1 MNRSQCNAAVFVFVC
16 TTNTCANFFR
26 FISSAFQVKVYA
38 SWCKTCQVFDV
49 RFRGLAAKYGDNSDS
64 TRDGRVRFAEM
75 QYDNPNNE
83 ELCQLLN
90 ATKLPYIL
98 MYKGS
103 KGKVK
108 EFHCSPA
115 KFQLLIDAVNE
126 LGDDLAST
134 DTQLIPEVIDNV
146 VNSDVAMSIESNAEE
161 DTISLQQQLERD
173 TVEKLALF
181 EVMEAQS
188 ESDKEYIQKLERNIT
203 AQQSTLDAKD
213 IELLSLQK
221 SYEKEMQSLSNEL
234 TRQQDESNQ
243 LKADISAYQ
252 IQVHQLNQR
261 ISELE
266 YSITSL
272 ELESSFNKNLAK
284 DKEHQLQLSADKLE
298 EQKNYYEKERSSLR
312 KLALLGMKRVVSG
325 PRSLFL
331 RFKGKED
338 S

>member
-1 MNRSQCNAAVFVFVC
+1 M
-16 TTNTCANFFR
+16 
-26 FISSAFQVKVYA
+26 
-38 SWCKTCQVFDV
+38 
-49 RFRGLAAKYGDNSDS
+49 
-64 TRDGRVRFAEM
+64 
-75 QYDNPNNE
+75 
-83 ELCQLLN
+83 
-90 ATKLPYIL
+90 
-98 MYKGS
+98 
-103 KGKVK
+103 
-108 EFHCSPA
+108 
-115 KFQLLIDAVNE
+115 
-126 LGDDLAST
+126 
-134 DTQLIPEVIDNV
+134 
-146 VNSDVAMSIESNAEE
+146 
-161 DTISLQQQLERD
+161 
-173 TVEKLALF
+173 
-181 EVMEAQS
+181 
-188 ESDKEYIQKLERNIT
+188 
-203 AQQSTLDAKD
+203 
-213 IELLSLQK
+213 QK

>member
-1 MNRSQCNAAVFVFVC
+1 
-16 TTNTCANFFR
+16 
-26 FISSAFQVKVYA
+26 
-38 SWCKTCQVFDV
+38 
-49 RFRGLAAKYGDNSDS
+49 
-64 TRDGRVRFAEM
+64 VRFAEM

-103 KGKVK
+103 RGKVK

-134 DTQLIPEVIDNV
+134 DTQLIPEVRNNE
-146 VNSDVAMSIESNAEE
+146 VNTDVAMSIESNPEE

-181 EVMEAQS
+181 EVIKAQS
-188 ESDKEYIQKLERNIT
+188 ESDKEYIQKLEGNIT

-213 IELLSLQK
+213 IELLSMQK
-221 SYEKEMQSLSNEL
+221 SHEEEMQNLSNEL
-234 TRQQDESNQ
+234 TRQQDESNL

-252 IQVHQLNQR
+252 NLVHQLNQR
-261 ISELE
+261 ISELN

-284 DKEHQLQLSADKLE
+284 DKEHQLRLSADKLE
-298 EQKNYYEKERSSLR
+298 EQRNYYVKERSSLR
-312 KLALLGMKRVVSG
+312 KLALLGLKRVVNG

-331 RFKGKED
+331 RLKGKGN